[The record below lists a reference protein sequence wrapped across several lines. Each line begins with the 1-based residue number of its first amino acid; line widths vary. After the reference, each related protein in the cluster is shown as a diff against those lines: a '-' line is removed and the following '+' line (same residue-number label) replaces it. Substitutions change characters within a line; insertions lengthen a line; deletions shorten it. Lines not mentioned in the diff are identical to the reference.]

1 MKRISIVLA
10 AMLCMSVCVPI
21 QAATQENTVR
31 VCILDSGCNEETA
44 KGKNYLDGSEDL
56 SDEEGHGTLVYQILK
71 ENAPDAE
78 VYVQKCFSDGEALL
92 HEKENDLSET
102 EYIMIQAIYDAVD
115 IYHADIIN
123 MSWTLNKESEKLHK
137 AIQYAA
143 KNKVIL
149 VAAAGN
155 LSFST
160 KLGSTVYPAA
170 WEEVIGVAGADL
182 DDSGNPAESLWYLH
196 SDAVFVSADGNYGNE
211 KGSSFAT
218 PRVSAVIARYLTDK
232 QGEKRSPEEVK
243 SYLKSIAFDA
253 GDEGYDEVFGWG
265 YISQ

>member
-1 MKRISIVLA
+1 
-10 AMLCMSVCVPI
+10 MSVCVPI
-21 QAATQENTVR
+21 QADTQENTVR

-44 KGKNYLDGSEDL
+44 QGKNYLDGSEDL

-71 ENAPDAE
+71 ENAQDAE

-102 EYIMIQAIYDAVD
+102 EDIMIQAIYDAVD
-115 IYHADIIN
+115 VYHADIIN
-123 MSWTLNKESEKLHK
+123 MSWTLNKESENLHK
-137 AIQYAA
+137 AIQYAE
-143 KNKVIL
+143 KNNVIL

-160 KLGSTVYPAA
+160 KLGSNVYPAA

-182 DDSGNPAESLWYLH
+182 DEEGNPTESLWYLH
-196 SDAVFVSADGNYGNE
+196 SDAVFISADGNYGNE
-211 KGSSFAT
+211 KGSSFAA
-218 PRVSAVIARYLTDK
+218 PRVSAVIAKYLTDK

-265 YISQ
+265 YIRQ

>member
-1 MKRISIVLA
+1 MKRIGIILTTVLLLNISA
-10 AMLCMSVCVPI
+10 PI
-21 QAATQENTVR
+21 QAEPQENTVT
-31 VCILDSGCNEETA
+31 VCILDSGCNEENV
-44 KGKNYLDGSEDL
+44 KGKNYLDGSDDL

-92 HEKENDLSET
+92 HETENDLSET
-102 EYIMIQAIYDAVD
+102 EDIMIQAIYDAVD
-115 IYHADIIN
+115 VCHADIIN
-123 MSWTLNKESEKLHK
+123 MSWTLNKESENLHK
-137 AIQYAA
+137 AIQYAV
-143 KNKVIL
+143 KNNVIL

-160 KLGSTVYPAA
+160 ELGSIVYPAA

-196 SDAVFVSADGNYGNE
+196 SEAVFISADGNYGNE
-211 KGSSFAT
+211 KGSSFAA
-218 PRVSAVIARYLTDK
+218 PRVSAVIVKYLADNPDF
-232 QGEKRSPEEVK
+232 KRSPEEVK
-243 SYLKSIAFDA
+243 SYLKSVAVDA

-265 YISQ
+265 YIGQ